1 MGADVCQGAQ
11 SCLLSPRG
19 WGTAPLPSPRS
30 LNHWV
35 TVQKKE
41 KDKKPAGTR
50 SHLQDGNSRTADGMG
65 AVALFLPSVTSNQ
78 GWGT

>member
-35 TVQKKE
+35 TVQKKRT
-41 KDKKPAGTR
+41 KNQPAPGHTYKMEILGR
-50 SHLQDGNSRTADGMG
+50 PM
-65 AVALFLPSVTSNQ
+65 
-78 GWGT
+78 GWGQWPCPSPA